1 MRSEVDRY
9 LGWPGQAISYKVGER
24 VWLDCREAAKARH
37 GAGFDLKSWHSYALD
52 LGGMGLGPLRDE
64 LARF

>member
-1 MRSEVDRY
+1 MASEIVRY

-24 VWLDCREAAKARH
+24 VWMQARAEAEARH
-37 GAGFDLKSWHSYALD
+37 GAAFDLKAFHAHALD
-52 LGGMGLGPLRDE
+52 LGPLGLGPLRDE